1 MSGGHICESI
11 DNARHIAE
19 KAKLDKIRAERLAKE
34 EEERAA
40 READEPGAGGSSGSG
55 HR

>member
-34 EEERAA
+34 EERAA